1 MNITSASFDLTYK
14 CNLKC
19 KHCFNSSGDL
29 SPCYHQQVLTHEEKE
44 KILLD
49 IAKLNVSSICLC
61 GGETLLEFDFIKN
74 VVPKI
79 KKISPVTSINMVSN
93 GILFDEE
100 KARGLKEA
108 GISLIQFSLDGFTDE
123 SYDFVRN
130 SKGKLYKV
138 KQAIKIA
145 VREGFTVGVAVLPHK
160 KNIDEIEKIID
171 FCEMCNI
178 FEVRFQP
185 FMPIGRGLENKEEIT
200 LSKDEYEYL
209 KELID
214 NKEREIRK
222 RGSNFKIEWGDPM
235 DHFFMIQEEED
246 LPYLNINAYGEIL
259 VSPYLPFVVWNLRNN
274 TLGEYLASDCLK
286 KMLNL
291 DVLTDTLNELTTVD
305 SLSLRELDLPHV
317 YKEENVYLY
326 NLI

>member
-29 SPCYHQQVLTHEEKE
+29 SPCYQNKVLSHAEKE
-44 KILLD
+44 RVLLD

-61 GGETLLEFDFIKN
+61 GGETLLEFEFIKN

-79 KKISPVTSINMVSN
+79 KEISPVTSINMVSN
-93 GILFDEE
+93 GILFDSK
-100 KARGLKEA
+100 KAKELKNA
-108 GISLIQFSLDGFTDE
+108 GINLIQFSLDGFSDE

-130 SKGKLYKV
+130 SKGKLSNV

-145 VREGFTVGVAVLPHK
+145 VEEGFTVGVAVLPHR
-160 KNIDEIEKIID
+160 KNIHEIEQIID
-171 FCEMCNI
+171 FCEESNI

-200 LSKDEYEYL
+200 LSKSEYENL
-209 KELID
+209 KKIID
-214 NKEREIRK
+214 TKERALRQK
-222 RGSNFKIEWGDPM
+222 GSKFKIEWGDPM

-259 VSPYLPFVVWNLRNN
+259 VSPYLPFVVWSLRNN
-274 TLGEYLASDCLK
+274 ILDEYLASKDLK

-291 DVLTDTLNELTTVD
+291 EIITETLSELTTVD
-305 SLSLRELDLPHV
+305 SLSLRDLDLPHV
-317 YKEENVYLY
+317 YKEENIYLY